1 MFWVKSDRR
10 GVASWGLKIVSK
22 SFMNLKNARAHLWS
36 TCRFEDMSAAKLAVG
51 EEPRSGCSVK

>member
-10 GVASWGLKIVSK
+10 GVASWG
-22 SFMNLKNARAHLWS
+22 LWS